1 MLLEGTA
8 AEERLAALPETG
20 WTALPADEDER
31 DAEPLR
37 LTEPDLVAVLPLER
51 VAEEL
56 LMVPPF
62 ARLALWVLWLEAAEE
77 RVAEL
82 LRLALLRWVELLELL
97 RLATPEEL
105 LVEELLLAVLLGAE
119 LLLLALELRVALEE
133 PVLRLEEETLRL
145 EDPLLLALELLRV
158 ELLLLL
164 REDDE
169 RVEDEPP
176 LRV

>member
-1 MLLEGTA
+1 M
-8 AEERLAALPETG
+8 
-20 WTALPADEDER
+20 PADEDER

-37 LTEPDLVAVLPLER
+37 LAEPDLVAVLPLER

-82 LRLALLRWVELLELL
+82 LRLALLRWVELL
-97 RLATPEEL
+97 
-105 LVEELLLAVLLGAE
+105 AVLLGVE

>member
-1 MLLEGTA
+1 M
-8 AEERLAALPETG
+8 
-20 WTALPADEDER
+20 PADEDER

-37 LTEPDLVAVLPLER
+37 LAEPDLVAVLPLER

-82 LRLALLRWVELLELL
+82 LRLALLRWVELL
-97 RLATPEEL
+97 
-105 LVEELLLAVLLGAE
+105 AVLLGVE
-119 LLLLALELRVALEE
+119 LLLLALEE

>member
-1 MLLEGTA
+1 M
-8 AEERLAALPETG
+8 
-20 WTALPADEDER
+20 
-31 DAEPLR
+31 
-37 LTEPDLVAVLPLER
+37 AVLPLER

-82 LRLALLRWVELLELL
+82 LRLALLRWVELL
-97 RLATPEEL
+97 
-105 LVEELLLAVLLGAE
+105 AVLLGVE

-145 EDPLLLALELLRV
+145 EDPRLLALELLRV